1 MILLSERQKKI
12 LQKLCKHDEGVS
24 MSAIEDSLVISR
36 RTVYREFSELKLYLV
51 QHGLN
56 IASNDG
62 RYWLH
67 GSDENRKRLMTE
79 LNNQVAEVALSSSQ
93 RQAAVVCLLLLGTEP
108 IKIFSLAITLGV
120 SENTIQRDLK
130 GIAKALREYGI
141 KVDVRKSVGVQ
152 STGEEAQKRL
162 ILCGVLTNEINE
174 YEFFDYLNS
183 TDEKPAKSF
192 FLNLLPRQILFECVA
207 ALKKAMVEYT
217 TKSDI
222 QEVQWVLL
230 VAISILR
237 MKTTVIKSYSAAK
250 QKSIFKYRQKVLVI
264 LDKFG
269 SEIKEKITSGEI
281 DFLAV
286 QLKGLDYHFSAESWS
301 DDYGLQISYDVKE
314 LIKWV
319 SDAFGWNFG
328 RDRDLFDRL
337 SKHITLLLKNNTLKL
352 PNTRIETLEN
362 VSQQYQELYKAIQDA
377 LREVFP
383 EFIFTPMEAQLIL
396 LYFANSYTSDSKIQK
411 LKTLIVCPN
420 GIGTASI
427 LKSRLQREIVEIH
440 AVKIAKVS
448 ELNNVEL
455 SQYDLILS
463 TVSLPG
469 FGWNY
474 LVVSPLLLDDEV
486 QQVKSL
492 IRKIGGRLE
501 YVEAQ
506 NKKVTN
512 AIYDKGQEKLT
523 RLAQEIKEA
532 NEFANSVEVSRVNS
546 TGDLGSTLDLILGS
560 IPEKITNEKQVVK
573 EELLKRIRLA
583 PVGIPR
589 ATIAL
594 VHATNSNVKR
604 PFFNI
609 YDLTKPIDMLA
620 MDQAPI
626 KVSRIL
632 LMLGPTPMTDF
643 QNILMGTVSGAIVMS
658 NFTTGIFEKG
668 NQDQVRDL
676 IATQFLEQIEMKGK

>member
-12 LQKLCKHDEGVS
+12 LQKLCKSDEGVS

-36 RTVYREFSELKLYLV
+36 RTVYREFSELKLYLS
-51 QHGLN
+51 QHGLS
-56 IASNDG
+56 IESNDG
-62 RYWLH
+62 RYWLN
-67 GSDENRKRLMTE
+67 GSDENRKKLMSE
-79 LNNQVAEVALSSSQ
+79 LNDQVEEVTLSSSQ
-93 RQAAVVCLLLLGTEP
+93 RQAAVVCMLLLGTEP

-130 GIAKALREYGI
+130 GIAKALEEYGI
-141 KVDVRKSVGVQ
+141 EIDAKKSVGVQ
-152 STGEEAQKRL
+152 ITGEEVQKRL
-162 ILCGVLTNEINE
+162 ILCGILTNEINE

-192 FLNLLPRQILFECVA
+192 FLNLLPREILFECVA
-207 ALKKAMVEYT
+207 ALKEAMIEHH

-237 MKTTVIKSYSAAK
+237 MKTTVIKSYSATK
-250 QKSIFKYRQKVLVI
+250 QQGIFKYRQKVLVI

-269 SEIKEKITSGEI
+269 SEVKGKITSGEI

-286 QLKGLDYHFSAESWS
+286 QLKGLDYHFSTENWS
-301 DDYGLQISYDVKE
+301 DDYDLQASYDVKE

-328 RDRDLFDRL
+328 RDRDLFERL
-337 SKHITLLLKNNTLKL
+337 SKHITLLLKSDTLKL

-362 VSQQYQELYKAIQDA
+362 VSQQYQELYKAIQGA
-377 LREVFP
+377 LKKAFP
-383 EFIFTPMEAQLIL
+383 EVTFTTMEEQLIL

-411 LKTLIVCPN
+411 MKTLIVCPN

-427 LKSRLQREIVEIH
+427 LKSRLQREIAEIH

-448 ELNNVEL
+448 ELNNVDL

-474 LVVSPLLLDDEV
+474 LVVSPLLLDEEV

-492 IRKIGGRLE
+492 IRKLGGRRE
-501 YVEAQ
+501 YVAEQ
-506 NKKVTN
+506 NKKLTDAV
-512 AIYDKGQEKLT
+512 YDNGHETLT
-523 RLAQEIKEA
+523 LLAQKVKEA
-532 NEFANSVEVSRVNS
+532 NQLVDSVEVSKVDSN
-546 TGDLGSTLDLILGS
+546 GDLESTLDLILES
-560 IPEKITNEKQVVK
+560 ISKKITSEKEEVK
-573 EELLKRIRLA
+573 VELLKRIRMA

-594 VHATNSNVKR
+594 IHATSSNVKT

-668 NQDQVRDL
+668 NQEQVRDL

>member
-24 MSAIEDSLVISR
+24 MAAIEDSLVISR
-36 RTVYREFSELKLYLV
+36 RTVYREFSELKLYLL
-51 QHGLN
+51 QHGLR
-56 IASNDG
+56 IESNDG
-62 RYWLH
+62 RYWLN
-67 GSDENRKRLMTE
+67 GSDENRKKLMTE
-79 LNNQVAEVALSSSQ
+79 LNNQAAEVTLSSSQ
-93 RQAAVVCLLLLGTEP
+93 RQAAVVCMLLLGTEP

-130 GIAKALREYGI
+130 SIAKALEEYGI
-141 KVDVRKSVGVQ
+141 EVDAKKSVGVQ
-152 STGEEAQKRL
+152 ITGEEVQKRL
-162 ILCGVLTNEINE
+162 ILCGILTSEINE

-192 FLNLLPRQILFECVA
+192 FLNLLPREILFECVT
-207 ALKKAMVEYT
+207 ALKETMIEHN
-217 TKSDI
+217 TKSDV

-237 MKTTVIKSYSAAK
+237 MKTAVINSYSAAK
-250 QKSIFKYRQKVLVI
+250 QKGIFKYRQEVLTI

-269 SEIKEKITSGEI
+269 SKIKEKITSGEI

-286 QLKGLDYHFSAESWS
+286 QLKGLDYHFSNESWS
-301 DDYGLQISYDVKE
+301 NDYDLQISYDVKE

-337 SKHITLLLKNNTLKL
+337 SKHITLLLKSNTLKL

-362 VSQQYQELYKAIQDA
+362 VSQQYQELYKAIQGA
-377 LREVFP
+377 LSKTFP
-383 EFIFTPMEAQLIL
+383 EFTFTPMEEQLIL

-411 LKTLIVCPN
+411 MKTLIVCPN

-427 LKSRLQREIVEIH
+427 LKSRLQREIAEIH
-440 AVKIAKVS
+440 TVRIAKVS
-448 ELNNVEL
+448 ELNNVDL
-455 SQYDLILS
+455 GQYDLILS

-469 FGWNY
+469 FSWNY
-474 LVVSPLLLDDEV
+474 LVVSPLLLDEEV
-486 QQVKSL
+486 QQVKAL
-492 IRKIGGRLE
+492 IRKLGGRRE
-501 YVEAQ
+501 YVEEQ
-506 NKKVTN
+506 NKKV
-512 AIYDKGQEKLT
+512 ADAVYDKGQEKLT
-523 RLAQEIKEA
+523 LLAQEVNEA
-532 NEFANSVEVSRVNS
+532 NEFVESVEISKINS
-546 TGDLGSTLDLILGS
+546 TGDLGSTLDLILEVIS
-560 IPEKITNEKQVVK
+560 EKVTSEKQEIK
-573 EELLKRIRLA
+573 AELLKRIQLA

-594 VHATNSNVKR
+594 VHATNLNVKR

-609 YDLTKPIDMLA
+609 YDLTEPIDMLA

-643 QNILMGTVSGAIVMS
+643 QNVLMGTVSGAIVMS

-668 NQDQVRDL
+668 NQEQVRDL
-676 IATQFLEQIEMKGK
+676 IATQFLEQIEIKGK